1 MALNFEWDANKAK
14 SNLGKHGISFE
25 EASTVFGDLR
35 SLTIPDPVHSEL
47 ENRFVTVGSSHGG
60 KLLVVVHT
68 ERGDNIG
75 IISARVASRRE
86 RRNYE
91 EGT

>member
-25 EASTVFGDLR
+25 EASTIFGDPR
-35 SLTIPDPVHSEL
+35 SSTIPDPMHSDL
-47 ENRFVTVGSSHGG
+47 ENRFITLGTSHRG

-68 ERGDNIG
+68 EKRRQY
-75 IISARVASRRE
+75 SHYQRASREQTRTAE
-86 RRNYE
+86 L
-91 EGT
+91 

>member
-14 SNLGKHGISFE
+14 SNLGKHGISFG
-25 EASTVFGDLR
+25 EASTVFGDPR
-35 SLTIPDPVHSEL
+35 SLTIPDPTHSEL
-47 ENRFVTVGSSHGG
+47 ENRFITIGTSHRG

-68 ERGDNIG
+68 ERGDNIR

-86 RRNYE
+86 RQNYE

>member
-1 MALNFEWDANKAK
+1 MALTFEWDPNKAK
-14 SNLGKHGISFE
+14 SNLGKHGIGFE
-25 EASTVFGDLR
+25 EASTVFGDPR
-35 SLTIPDPVHSEL
+35 SLTIPDPVHSTVESRL
-47 ENRFVTVGSSHGG
+47 VIVGSSHRG

-68 ERGDNIG
+68 ERGDNIR

-86 RRNYE
+86 RRSYE

>member
-25 EASTVFGDLR
+25 EASTIFGDPR
-35 SLTIPDPVHSEL
+35 SLTIPDSMHSEL
-47 ENRFVTVGSSHGG
+47 ENRFITLGTSHRG
-60 KLLVVVHT
+60 KLLVVVYT
-68 ERGDNIG
+68 ERGDSIR

-86 RRNYE
+86 RRHYE
-91 EGT
+91 EST

>member
-14 SNLGKHGISFE
+14 SNLGKHGISFG
-25 EASTVFGDLR
+25 EASTVFGDPR
-35 SLTIPDPVHSEL
+35 SLTIPDPTHSEL
-47 ENRFVTVGSSHGG
+47 ENRFITIGTSHR

-68 ERGDNIG
+68 ERGDNIR

>member
-14 SNLGKHGISFE
+14 SNLAKRGISFE
-25 EASTVFGDLR
+25 EASTIFEDPR

-47 ENRFVTVGSSHGG
+47 ENRFITVGSSHRG

-68 ERGDNIG
+68 ERGDNIR
-75 IISARVASRRE
+75 IISARIASRRE
-86 RRNYE
+86 RQTYE
-91 EGT
+91 EST